1 MSGAKNAKK
10 SEGGEGMAK
19 QVIYDQNGKVLS
31 YDYNLRTF
39 VFFDKS
45 ANSQKELTV
54 EELASLIQREG
65 RLSTGSTDVRT
76 LLSLSRKFKK
86 NGKNGGNNVRKAIL
100 SLKNKPLIRVND
112 STKEFSIRGIEAL
125 VRKQVKSQDVNT
137 VVDRVLYVLYEEYFK
152 NGDIPNLA
160 TVKKIVRQLTSS
172 PGKQNVSSENRR
184 AQSKNFAN
192 SAAI

>member
-1 MSGAKNAKK
+1 
-10 SEGGEGMAK
+10 MAK
-19 QVIYDQNGKVLS
+19 QVIYNEDGKVFS

-39 VFFDKS
+39 VFFDQNT
-45 ANSQKELTV
+45 NSQKELPV
-54 EELASLIQREG
+54 EELVDLVQREG
-65 RLSTGSTDVRT
+65 RFSTNGRDIRT
-76 LLSLSRKFKK
+76 LLNLSQKFKK
-86 NGKNGGNNVRKAIL
+86 NGKNGKNNVRKAIF
-100 SLKNKPLIRVND
+100 SLKSKPLIRVND

-137 VVDRVLYVLYEEYFK
+137 VVDRVLYVLYEGYFK

-172 PGKQNVSSENRR
+172 PGKQNVNPENKR
-184 AQSKNFAN
+184 AQSKNFAT

>member
-1 MSGAKNAKK
+1 
-10 SEGGEGMAK
+10 MAK

-31 YDYNLRTF
+31 YDYNLRKF
-39 VFFDKS
+39 VFLDKS

-54 EELASLIQREG
+54 EELAGLIQREG

-76 LLSLSRKFKK
+76 FLSLSRKFKK

-137 VVDRVLYVLYEEYFK
+137 VIDRVLYILYEEYFK
-152 NGDIPNLA
+152 NGDIPNLV
-160 TVKKIVRQLTSS
+160 TVKKIVRRLTS
-172 PGKQNVSSENRR
+172 KV
-184 AQSKNFAN
+184 
-192 SAAI
+192 